1 MMRAKLSTSSIVQ
14 LEALLLAQLMIKPQ
28 TARELERATG
38 SAHSVIARRLLA
50 LRETGA
56 IHIRID
62 PPDETSRA
70 PRVWAIG
77 AGTETSGDPAD
88 HPQQI
93 LTKAAPVGAQRDE
106 LVAAIFGAGTKEP
119 VCTYCDQPQGSA
131 HTPGCAVARY
141 V

>member
-1 MMRAKLSTSSIVQ
+1 MRTKLSTSSIVQ
-14 LEALLLAQLMIKPQ
+14 LEALIVAQLKIKSQ

-50 LRETGA
+50 LRETGV

-62 PPDETSRA
+62 PPGQTSRS

-77 AGTETSGDPAD
+77 VGSETPVDTAD

-106 LVAAIFGAGTKEP
+106 FVAALFGAGTKDP
-119 VCTYCDQPQGSA
+119 VCTYCDQPQGSI